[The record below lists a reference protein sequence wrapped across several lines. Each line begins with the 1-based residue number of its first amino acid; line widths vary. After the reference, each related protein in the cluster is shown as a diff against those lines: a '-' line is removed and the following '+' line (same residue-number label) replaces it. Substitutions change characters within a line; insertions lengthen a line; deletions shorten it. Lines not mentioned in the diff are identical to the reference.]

1 MVAKTISK
9 NNTLAQHYFFLSILR
24 YTAEMNA
31 AYADNKKISHE
42 FEILETLEAGIEL
55 LGLEVKAVRAHKM
68 SLAGSYIFPRN
79 GEIWLVGATIA
90 PYQPSNTPK
99 DYEPTRER
107 KLLLRQHE
115 IQYLIGKFSTK
126 GLTLLPLRVYNKNN
140 RIKLLL
146 AVARKFKKHDK
157 RQRIRERET
166 NRKVERTLK
175 EI

>member
-1 MVAKTISK
+1 MSV
-9 NNTLAQHYFFLSILR
+9 Y
-24 YTAEMNA
+24 AE
-31 AYADNKKISHE
+31 NKKTSQE
-42 FEILETLEAGIEL
+42 FEIQETLEAGIEL
-55 LGLEVKAVRAHKM
+55 LGFEVKAVRAYQM

-90 PYQPSNTPK
+90 PYQPRNTPK

-107 KLLLRQHE
+107 KLLLRKPE

-126 GLTLLPLRVYNKNN
+126 GLTLLPLRVYYKNN
-140 RIKLLL
+140 RIKVLL
-146 AVARKFKKHDK
+146 AVTRKFKKHDK

-166 NRKVERTLK
+166 NRNVERTLK